1 MLTGSD
7 DALASIGGAGIPNH
21 LRDSIFRL
29 VENQA
34 VEAEEQERALAE
46 ARGDR
51 VRPTQRRDYDLDG
64 DGEEEDLSRVRIV
77 GEGDASGDEDVEGDK
92 DKVVDVSHL
101 ESCFSMN
108 ADEDQ
113 KTRRPAKEATYDPGL
128 QIKLELAY
136 LTNPAIFDR
145 DAATRRSEGR
155 IKLKDRTGMDDGQL
169 EGWRVMLERNVSHPR
184 SFTFHA

>member
-1 MLTGSD
+1 LLTGSD

-101 ESCFSMN
+101 EPCFSVN
-108 ADEDQ
+108 ADE
-113 KTRRPAKEATYDPGL
+113 
-128 QIKLELAY
+128 
-136 LTNPAIFDR
+136 
-145 DAATRRSEGR
+145 
-155 IKLKDRTGMDDGQL
+155 
-169 EGWRVMLERNVSHPR
+169 V
-184 SFTFHA
+184 